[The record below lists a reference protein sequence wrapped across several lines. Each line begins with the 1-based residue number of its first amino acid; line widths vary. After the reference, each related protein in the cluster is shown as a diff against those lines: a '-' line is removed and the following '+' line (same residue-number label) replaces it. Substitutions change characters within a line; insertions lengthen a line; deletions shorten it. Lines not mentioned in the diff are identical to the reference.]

1 MLFCE
6 LQDKE
11 VINICD
17 GKCLGCVSDLSFC
30 PDSGRIENL
39 IIPGPGCLCGIF
51 GREKEFV
58 IPFCDVKQIGKDI
71 ILVEIKVI
79 KDVEKPCKYD

>member
-17 GKCLGCVSDLSFC
+17 GKCLGCVSDVSFC
-30 PDSGRIENL
+30 SDSGRIENL
-39 IIPGPGCLCGIF
+39 IIPGPGKCFGLCGRDF
-51 GREKEFV
+51 DLW
-58 IPFCDVKQIGKDI
+58 IPWCKICKIGPDT
-71 ILVEIKVI
+71 ILVEIEFDK
-79 KDVEKPCKYD
+79 CKHKHTAGK

>member
-30 PDSGRIENL
+30 PDSGRIDFDL
-39 IIPGPGCLCGIF
+39 WIPWCKICKIGP
-51 GREKEFV
+51 
-58 IPFCDVKQIGKDI
+58 DT
-71 ILVEIKVI
+71 ILVEIEFDK
-79 KDVEKPCKYD
+79 CKHKHTAGK

>member
-30 PDSGRIENL
+30 SDSGRIENL
-39 IIPGPGCLCGIF
+39 IIPGPGKCFGLCGRDF
-51 GREKEFV
+51 
-58 IPFCDVKQIGKDI
+58 D
-71 ILVEIKVI
+71 L
-79 KDVEKPCKYD
+79 